1 VNNTTTQKTITT
13 LIVDDEDLARKKI
26 RRFVSDDEA
35 FRVIGECEN
44 GFQAVESALEQM
56 PDVLFL
62 DVQMPEMDGFE
73 ALRMIRS
80 SLKTLQANT
89 ESPVTMPFVV
99 FITAYDHYALEAFR
113 EHAADYLL
121 KPFDYKR
128 FQAMLTHLKEQ
139 IANTQARA
147 ENKRLVEL
155 LAERDAEHF
164 PSSHYSDHFVFRTR
178 GRVYFVKAED
188 VEWIEADKNYVL
200 VHVQS
205 GFTTAPNQEAV
216 HVLRETLAEL
226 EARLNPEYFVRVH
239 RSAIVRI
246 SCIASIQRRTERDY
260 DVLLYDGNRIEC
272 GRKYVKK
279 IAEVIG
285 KG

>member
-1 VNNTTTQKTITT
+1 MNSTTTQKPITT
-13 LIVDDEDLARKKI
+13 LIVDDEDLARQKI
-26 RRFVSDDEA
+26 RRFLSDDEA

-62 DVQMPEMDGFE
+62 DVQMPEMNGFE

-80 SLKTLQANT
+80 SLKTQPANT
-89 ESPVTMPFVV
+89 ESSVPMPFVV
-99 FITAYDHYALEAFR
+99 FITAYDYYALQAFR

-121 KPFDYKR
+121 KPFDHKR
-128 FQAMLTHLKEQ
+128 FQSMLAHLKGQ
-139 IANTQARA
+139 IANAQARE

-155 LAERDAEHF
+155 LEERNAEHF
-164 PSSHYSDHFVFRTR
+164 PSSPYLDHFVFRTR

-188 VEWIEADKNYVL
+188 IGWIEADKNYAL
-200 VHVQS
+200 FHVQN
-205 GFTTAPNQEAV
+205 GDTTAPNQEAV

-226 EARLNPEYFVRVH
+226 EEKLNPEHFVRVH

-260 DVLLYDGNRIEC
+260 EVLLHDGNRIEC
-272 GRKYVKK
+272 GRKYVEK
-279 IAEVIG
+279 IAKVIG
-285 KG
+285 MG

>member
-1 VNNTTTQKTITT
+1 MNSTTTHKPITT

-26 RRFVSDDEA
+26 RHFLSDDAA
-35 FRVIGECEN
+35 FTVIGECEN

-80 SLKTLQANT
+80 SLKTLTAST

-99 FITAYDHYALEAFR
+99 FITAFDHYALQAFR

-128 FQAMLTHLKEQ
+128 FQSMLAHLKGQ
-139 IANTQARA
+139 IANAQARV

-155 LAERDAEHF
+155 LEERDAEHF
-164 PSSHYSDHFVFRTR
+164 PSSLYSDHFVFRTR
-178 GRVYFVKAED
+178 GRVYFVKAEN

-200 VHVQS
+200 VHVQRD
-205 GFTTAPNQEAV
+205 FTTAPNQAA

-226 EARLNPEYFVRVH
+226 EEKLNPEHFVRVH

-260 DVLLYDGNRIEC
+260 DVLLHDGNRIEC

-285 KG
+285 KE

>member
-1 VNNTTTQKTITT
+1 MNSTTTQKLITT

-26 RRFVSDDEA
+26 RHFLSDDAA
-35 FRVIGECEN
+35 FTVIGECEN

-80 SLKTLQANT
+80 SLKTQPANT
-89 ESPVTMPFVV
+89 ESSVPMPFVV

-128 FQAMLTHLKEQ
+128 FQAMLVHLKEQ
-139 IANTQARA
+139 IANAQARD

-155 LAERDAEHF
+155 LEERDAKQF
-164 PSSHYSDHFVFRTR
+164 SPSPYSERFVFRTR
-178 GRVYFVKAED
+178 GKVYFVKAEN
-188 VEWIEADKNYVL
+188 VEWIEAEKNYVL

-205 GFTTAPNQEAV
+205 GFTTTPNQEAV

-226 EARLNPEYFVRVH
+226 EEKLNPEHFVRVH

-260 DVLLYDGNRIEC
+260 DVLLHDGNRIEC

-279 IAEVIG
+279 IAEVIA